1 MNIKW
6 RPMHQCHTHQAIY
19 IQCNEPELVHVH
31 VWSGGIDGFGMDTAV
46 FQGEF
51 CLILVLFLALD
62 FISRRIPGLA
72 VIVLFVLIVL

>member
-1 MNIKW
+1 
-6 RPMHQCHTHQAIY
+6 
-19 IQCNEPELVHVH
+19 
-31 VWSGGIDGFGMDTAV
+31 MDTAV

-72 VIVLFVLIVL
+72 AIVLFVLIVL